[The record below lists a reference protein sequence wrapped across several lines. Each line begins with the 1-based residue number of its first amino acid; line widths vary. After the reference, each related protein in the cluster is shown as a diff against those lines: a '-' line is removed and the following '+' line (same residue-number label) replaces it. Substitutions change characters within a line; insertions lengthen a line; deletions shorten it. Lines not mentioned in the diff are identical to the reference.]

1 MTLEFIEP
9 GRPRAPW
16 WLLGRQALGV
26 LLVLLTTLSVGC
38 ESDRRGGRGD
48 PRDGAAPMPDA
59 AMDPDA
65 GTTTRLPPPDSGPG
79 SPQACAPGPEDTA
92 RACSDGCSNDAD
104 EFIDCDDRDCCA
116 VMSGCSPASFCGR
129 QSDGGVPTCSTG
141 AEDTPSACSDG
152 CSNDADEFI
161 DCDDFDCCD
170 VAACSASS
178 ACVTGRPTGRYV
190 STRASDCVGTGR
202 VSYTFSSTAYEMV
215 TVAFATSSGYQV
227 FGYTRGAISSGPFP
241 LSGMSD
247 ERQVRVANLGSGLQM
262 ALSRWG
268 GSEWTSSEGGS
279 ATFSDASTVNL
290 ATDAEGLYPTYACV
304 GYLEGSATTGVFGG
318 VDYMHFEF
326 VAPILG
332 LAFPGVR

>member
-1 MTLEFIEP
+1 
-9 GRPRAPW
+9 
-16 WLLGRQALGV
+16 
-26 LLVLLTTLSVGC
+26 
-38 ESDRRGGRGD
+38 
-48 PRDGAAPMPDA
+48 MPDA